1 MSNPTELWFKEPV
14 TIFLLDGSEADGVNV
29 VFVRYL
35 DDNESFEDVDTFKE
49 FEDLMGGTVLGSLYE
64 VVTFPDGK
72 KGYVEVEEYDDYG
85 SSCDYEFVTDPF
97 EDGVMV

>member
-1 MSNPTELWFKEPV
+1 MSKPTELWFKEPI
-14 TIFLLDGSEADGVNV
+14 TIFLLNGSKVDGVNV

-35 DDNESFEDVDTFKE
+35 KDEESFEDVDVYQE
-49 FEDLMGGTVLGSLYE
+49 FENLMNGTVLGNLFE
-64 VVTFPDGK
+64 IVTLPDGN

-97 EDGVMV
+97 EDGVMA